1 MQRFS
6 RIKTGERIYYYKIA
20 ILKSPLSLFTYESKE
35 EIEEGTIVTILL
47 KKREVKGLVYSQ
59 CEKPSFLCEN
69 IKYISSFYLPK
80 DYFPI
85 IKFISDYYICSL
97 GEAANLF
104 VPFKKGQKEI
114 IPKEIDTKTT
124 LSPEQIKA
132 FEFLKN
138 KNLSL
143 LFGDTGS
150 GKTEIYIKLFEQMI
164 REGKS
169 SVFLLPEIAL
179 TPQMQKRLEEKFGD
193 LVIIWHS
200 KITKKRRE
208 KLLERIYNGEVM
220 IVAGPRSAL
229 FLPLKNPGLIVV
241 DEEHDE
247 SYKAGQRPRYNAKD
261 LAIYTGKRFNIKV
274 VLGSATPSL
283 GSYVKYPVFRLRGG
297 FYQSGKSF
305 VFEHSESKISP
316 LIIQEIKK
324 CIKSGSQAIIFLP
337 TRANFK
343 YLVCKKCS
351 QNIECPYCSVG
362 MSLHFDKNILK
373 CHYCGYAKRIPK
385 ICPSCGSS
393 ELISQRIGTAEVVE
407 ELSQKFGDFKIM
419 KFDRDEITTD
429 RKLRNMLKDFNDK
442 KIDVLVGTQMLSK
455 GHDYH
460 DISLAVILGIDNVL
474 STPDFKAREKAM
486 SLLLQIAGRTGRK
499 NEGKVIVQTLNESF
513 FGNYIKD
520 YELFLKDEINFRK
533 NLYPPFV
540 RLLRIIVSHKKE
552 KKALETA
559 QKAVECIN
567 RFKSKEVELI
577 GFAEAAI
584 YKISSKYRYSILLR
598 SKSPKALIETAMRCK
613 CSICEI
619 DMDALSFS

>member
-1 MQRFS
+1 M
-6 RIKTGERIYYYKIA
+6 IER
-20 ILKSPLSLFTYESKE
+20 
-35 EIEEGTIVTILL
+35 GTIVTVSL
-47 KKREVKGLVYSQ
+47 KKREVKGMVYSQ

-69 IKYISSFYLPK
+69 IKDISLYYLPEN
-80 DYFPI
+80 YFSI
-85 IKFISDYYICSL
+85 IKFISDYYICSF

-104 VPFKKGQKEI
+104 VPFKRDQEEI
-114 IPKEIDTKTT
+114 NPKNIDTNTK
-124 LSPEQIKA
+124 LSSAQIKA
-132 FEFLKN
+132 FEFIQK
-138 KNLSL
+138 KDVSL

-150 GKTEIYIKLFEQMI
+150 GKTEIYIKLFEWMI
-164 REGKS
+164 KEGKS
-169 SVFLLPEIAL
+169 SIFLLPEIAL

-193 LVIIWHS
+193 LVIVWHS

-208 KLLERIYNGEVM
+208 KLIDRLYSGEVM

-229 FLPLKNPGLIVV
+229 FLPLKNIGLIVV
-241 DEEHDE
+241 DEEHDD

-261 LAIYTGKRFNIKV
+261 LAVYLGKEFNAKV

-283 GSYVKYPVFRLRGG
+283 TSYMKYPAIRLKGG
-297 FYQSGKSF
+297 FYQSKKSF
-305 VFEHSESKISP
+305 IFEHSESKISP
-316 LIIQEIKK
+316 LIISEIEQ
-324 CIKSGSQAIIFLP
+324 CIKNSSQAIIFLP

-343 YLVCKKCS
+343 YLVCKNCS
-351 QNIECPYCSVG
+351 KTIECPYCSVG

-373 CHYCGYAKRIPK
+373 CHYCGYAKKIPK
-385 ICPSCGSS
+385 VCPSCQSS
-393 ELISQRIGTAEVVE
+393 ELISQRIGTAEVVS
-407 ELSQKFGDFKIM
+407 ELKERFLDLNIM
-419 KFDRDEITTD
+419 KFDRDEITSD
-429 RKLRNMLKDFNDK
+429 RKLRKILKDFNDK
-442 KIDVLVGTQMLSK
+442 KIDILVGTQMLSK

-474 STPDFKAREKAM
+474 STPDFKSREKAM

-499 NEGKVIVQTLNESF
+499 NEGKVIVQTLNEGF
-513 FGNYIKD
+513 FKNYIED
-520 YELFLKDEINFRK
+520 YELFLKDEIKFRK

-540 RLLRIIVSHKKE
+540 KILRIIVSHKKE
-552 KKALETA
+552 KKAFEAA

-598 SKSPKALIETAMRCK
+598 SKSPKALIESAMRCK
-613 CSICEI
+613 CSICEA